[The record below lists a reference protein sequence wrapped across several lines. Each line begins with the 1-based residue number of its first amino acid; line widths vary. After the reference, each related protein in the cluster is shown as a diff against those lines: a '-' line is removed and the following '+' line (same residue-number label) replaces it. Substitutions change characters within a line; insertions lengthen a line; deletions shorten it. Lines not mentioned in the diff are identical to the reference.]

1 MLLYKEECKVG
12 QVKKMMME
20 FDEAERDEL
29 NELIDNDLDE
39 RIKELKAELE
49 EQQEYF
55 NDIVSKV
62 IEDEDDV
69 DLSELDDIVENI
81 KNFPFSIRS
90 LSDKIERREEL
101 KEKFNIN

>member
-12 QVKKMMME
+12 QVKKMVME

>member
-1 MLLYKEECKVG
+1 MG

-29 NELIDNDLDE
+29 NELIDNNLDE
-39 RIKELKAELE
+39 CIKELKAELE

-101 KEKFNIN
+101 KEKFNIK

>member
-1 MLLYKEECKVG
+1 MG